1 MKRHKRTLHSN
12 FDTLR
17 FAVRLSQGHHSYFR
31 MGYGAL
37 EQVAARP
44 WISADAENRR

>member
-1 MKRHKRTLHSN
+1 MTRHKRTIHSN

-17 FAVRLSQGHHSYFR
+17 FAIRTTTGQHSYFR

-37 EQVAARP
+37 EQLATRVWQHPEKVSR
-44 WISADAENRR
+44 

>member
-1 MKRHKRTLHSN
+1 MKRHKSTMHSN

-17 FAVRLSQGHHSYFR
+17 FAVRLNQGHHSYFR

-37 EQVAARP
+37 EQIVTRP
-44 WISADAENRR
+44 WHRADAESR